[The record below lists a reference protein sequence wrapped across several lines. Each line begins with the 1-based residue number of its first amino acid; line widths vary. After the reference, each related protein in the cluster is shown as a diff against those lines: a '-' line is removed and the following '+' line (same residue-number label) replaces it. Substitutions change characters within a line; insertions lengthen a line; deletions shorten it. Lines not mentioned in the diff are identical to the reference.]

1 MGLFSKKPK
10 PQQAQG
16 GGVVANPAASQSQ
29 AGYYQV
35 ALQQGLSNQTT
46 GAMNQL
52 YGGNITTTSYP
63 SWNSTVSYSFAASLS
78 QEEVLWLKKLF
89 SYEPLRRKLLLM
101 SKDGVI
107 PDDPAT
113 P

>member
-29 AGYYQV
+29 AGYYQA
-35 ALQQGLSNQTT
+35 ALQQGLSGQTT
-46 GAMNQL
+46 VVMSQL
-52 YGGNITTTSYP
+52 YGGNITTTNYP
-63 SWNSTVSYSFAASLS
+63 SWSSTAPFTYAESLS
-78 QEEVLWLKKLF
+78 QDEIKWLKKLF

-107 PDDPAT
+107 PDDLQP
-113 P
+113 